1 MAVVGGVAALEAMKL
16 LLDAQPRL
24 EGMLYVDLWEY
35 LFQNFSVPT
44 RDDCPSCALRQFPAL
59 DEESGG
65 DAPAAAL
72 CGRNAVQ
79 LTHAQSAGAV
89 DLGAIGERLRKHGKV
104 VLSDFMLRADIADG
118 GKPYSLSVFPD
129 GRAIVHGTAEASVAR
144 SLYAKYVG
152 L

>member
-1 MAVVGGVAALEAMKL
+1 MLRSAAKCS
-16 LLDAQPRL
+16 PRSSSRYWP
-24 EGMLYVDLWEY
+24 GSAGARSSRST
-35 LFQNFSVPT
+35 FT
-44 RDDCPSCALRQFPAL
+44 RG
-59 DEESGG
+59 SGTTT
-65 DAPAAAL
+65 L